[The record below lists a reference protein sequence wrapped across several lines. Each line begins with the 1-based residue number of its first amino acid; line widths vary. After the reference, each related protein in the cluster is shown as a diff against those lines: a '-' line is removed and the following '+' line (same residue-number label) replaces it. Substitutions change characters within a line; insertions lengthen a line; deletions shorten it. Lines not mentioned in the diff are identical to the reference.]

1 LRTLDVW
8 RVCPDILDNMSKD
21 VPNETSAL
29 EHWSFLLV
37 LAAVS
42 ILLVWVTWPFI
53 GPLMWATLAAIMF
66 QPLYKWSLKKTR
78 GRRNWAATLS
88 LSVIF
93 VAVLLPALWIG
104 SVVANEAIKL
114 VNSLQA
120 NPIDVGAWVNE
131 TYAMLP
137 ASVQQFAAEN
147 GFSDFSAIQDRLQ
160 EILGESAGLIAQQA
174 LSIGSGALGFF
185 LSFSIGLYV
194 LFFLLRDGTR
204 IGETI
209 LHSAPIEREIADRL
223 AQRFLGVVRAVIK
236 GSGVVG
242 IIQGTL
248 GGIMLAIAG
257 VPSALLL
264 GVVMAILA
272 LIPAVGTALVW
283 APAGIWLILAG
294 DVWQGVFVLGAGFI
308 IISSVDNVLRPV
320 LVGRDT
326 GIPDWIILITTLGGI
341 SLAGFS
347 GIVLGPL
354 VAGLFLASWSIFQEQ
369 RAEDEDAAARYR
381 VKVGPDGRARS
392 DEEMEAIERLSD
404 AKETREP
411 QMVEG

>member
-1 LRTLDVW
+1 
-8 RVCPDILDNMSKD
+8 M
-21 VPNETSAL
+21 
-29 EHWSFLLV
+29 LL

-42 ILLVWVTWPFI
+42 ILLVWVAWPFAS
-53 GPLMWATLAAIMF
+53 PLLWAALAAIMF
-66 QPLYKWSLKKTR
+66 QPLYKWSLKKLR
-78 GRRNWAATLS
+78 GRRNLAASLTLII
-88 LSVIF
+88 IF
-93 VAVLLPALWIG
+93 VAVLLPAMWIG
-104 SVVANEAIKL
+104 SLVVSEAVSV
-114 VNSLQA
+114 VNSLQE
-120 NPIDVGAWVNE
+120 NPIDIAAVVQS
-131 TYAMLP
+131 TFAMLP
-137 ASVQQFAAEN
+137 EPVQQFATDN
-147 GFSDFSAIQDRLQ
+147 GFTDSTVMQERLQ
-160 EILGESAGLIAQQA
+160 SILGESAGLIASQA
-174 LSIGSGALGFF
+174 VSIGSGALSFV

-209 LHSAPIEREIADRL
+209 LHSVPVEREIADRL
-223 AQRFLGVVRAVIK
+223 AARFLGVVRAVIK

-242 IIQGTL
+242 LVQGTL

-283 APAGIWLILAG
+283 APAGIWLIISGEIGA
-294 DVWQGVFVLGAGFI
+294 GVFVLGAGFI

-341 SLAGFS
+341 SIAGFA

-354 VAGLFLASWSIFQEQ
+354 VAGLFLASWSILQEQ
-369 RAEDEDAAARYR
+369 RAEDEEARERYR
-381 VKVGPDGRARS
+381 LRVGPDGKAITADEAAAR
-392 DEEMEAIERLSD
+392 EAL
-404 AKETREP
+404 AKDGEAQKPVSKEAA
-411 QMVEG
+411 